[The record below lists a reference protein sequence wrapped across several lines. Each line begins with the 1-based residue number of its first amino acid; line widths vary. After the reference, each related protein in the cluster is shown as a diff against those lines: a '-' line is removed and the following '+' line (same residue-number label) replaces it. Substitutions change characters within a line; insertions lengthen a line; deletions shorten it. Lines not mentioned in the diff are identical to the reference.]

1 MKNNIKVKSAIP
13 AVVMISLALAIRQM
27 SMTIVMPFISTYC
40 KSLIGYT
47 PFLAGLA
54 VGIFGLMQAVFQI
67 PFGILS
73 DKYGNKK
80 MMLLGLTQVIIGLI
94 LAYSAH
100 SIGMLIFARA
110 LQGSGAIIGVGYSW
124 AAGMAGENERPRAMS
139 ILGAFVSASA
149 ALAFA
154 LGPLL
159 RGFLSVRWMFLS
171 SSVLLFINTLYI
183 LFFMKDSRNTATN
196 IRNTK
201 TNNEN
206 ITINNRNTKADN
218 QNIKINNQNITINNR
233 ITKADNQKA
242 SDKKV
247 IRILLRDR
255 SFLSMNLAAFLNN
268 YMMIAVFYAVPMY
281 LVKVTGENGMWKI
294 FVPAII
300 TAILVMRLTVRWSQ
314 KGYSHPILMISF
326 LVSAFSIF
334 LYFNKASYLFLLAG
348 TTFFLCGY
356 ITLATLVATVVNN
369 IAKDNYRGTA
379 NGIFNSFQ
387 YIGNFAGAVVTG
399 ALWGISENLMWIVT
413 IGVGLAGFLVIA
425 FNQAPQKNS
434 SSK

>member
-1 MKNNIKVKSAIP
+1 MKDNKKVKSAIP

-40 KSLIGYT
+40 KALIGYT

-73 DKYGNKK
+73 DKCGNKK

-124 AAGMAGENERPRAMS
+124 AAGIAGENERVRAMS

-171 SSVLLFINTLYI
+171 SSILLFLNALYI

-196 IRNTK
+196 NRNTETNYRNIETNNQNTVTNICNTK
-201 TNNEN
+201 T
-206 ITINNRNTKADN
+206 T
-218 QNIKINNQNITINNR
+218 
-233 ITKADNQKA
+233 NQKA
-242 SDKKV
+242 PGKNV

-255 SFLSMNLAAFLNN
+255 CFLSMNLAAFLNN
-268 YMMIAVFYAVPMY
+268 YMMIAIFYAVPMY

-300 TAILVMRLTVRWSQ
+300 TAILVMKLTVRWSQ
-314 KGYSHPILMISF
+314 KGYSHRILMISF

-334 LYFNKASYLFLLAG
+334 FYFNKASYLFLLAG

-387 YIGNFAGAVVTG
+387 YVGNFAGAVVTG
-399 ALWGISENLMWIVT
+399 ALWGISESLMWIVT

-425 FNQAPQKNS
+425 FNQSSQTNS